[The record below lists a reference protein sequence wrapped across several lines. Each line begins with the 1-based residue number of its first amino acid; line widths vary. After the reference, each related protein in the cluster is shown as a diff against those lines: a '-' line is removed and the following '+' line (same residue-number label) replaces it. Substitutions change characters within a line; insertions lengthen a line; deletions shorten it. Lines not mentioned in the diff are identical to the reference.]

1 MTNWHLNF
9 LHRMLTLFTFN
20 HKHTCLQTKISN
32 YLRNR
37 NWNYNIVQ
45 LQIFLEKLIL
55 YVYVT
60 LFIIFW
66 RPTVDCK
73 RCETHNESY
82 TMKKWSQQTESA
94 SLSYPCFF
102 HPLAP
107 EKDSQI
113 ISVAWYNLG
122 PTHGRFHLKSSG
134 VYMSGRFTV
143 NSPTPTRW
151 RIKLSRDVGELV
163 VNPIQLIRS

>member
-20 HKHTCLQTKISN
+20 HKHTCLQTKISD

-37 NWNYNIVQ
+37 NWNYNIIQ

-94 SLSYPCFF
+94 SLSFPCFF
-102 HPLAP
+102 HPLTP
-107 EKDSQI
+107 ERDSQI

-122 PTHGRFHLKSSG
+122 PTHGRFNLKSSG
-134 VYMSGRFTV
+134 VYMSGPS
-143 NSPTPTRW
+143 NHSCW
-151 RIKLSRDVGELV
+151 HS
-163 VNPIQLIRS
+163 